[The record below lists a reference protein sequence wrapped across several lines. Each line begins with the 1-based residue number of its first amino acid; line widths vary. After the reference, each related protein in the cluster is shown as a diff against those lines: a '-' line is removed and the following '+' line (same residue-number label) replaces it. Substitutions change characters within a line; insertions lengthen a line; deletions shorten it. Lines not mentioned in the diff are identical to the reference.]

1 MTAREGDM
9 SASIESDVKH
19 GQELVDLGWLV
30 RYAIRCG
37 FKPSGDATMF
47 EALRDAFGSGGWRVV
62 CRSPKERFTPIL
74 RNRELSL
81 DALIAYCQRLSRR
94 SFVQAPQAVLL
105 RYFIQ
110 QRRLFLNFACRVP
123 EDSDYA
129 LMRVADRETNL
140 RMRDISVVS
149 NWTDQARVTIQSQ
162 HKWTS
167 LLRRAIAYRDL
178 QRVQL
183 AAVKESPW
191 YFYCRPMD
199 WRGYRVEPIA
209 NSAELWLEGAAMCSC
224 VYKLRHECSAAQQNR
239 FFSIKKD
246 GKRLATLE
254 LIWSAPREEY
264 KGMDR
269 RLGRWQLQ
277 DLRLSF
283 NRLPSQHLLEA
294 MHGFA
299 WMFNFWAKRPGR
311 MPHGHVEEILDRI
324 GLLNGQLGWHKSS
337 SFSLSV

>member
-1 MTAREGDM
+1 MTASVDL
-9 SASIESDVKH
+9 DVKH
-19 GQELVDLGWLV
+19 EQWLVDLSWLV

-37 FKPSGDATMF
+37 FKPSAEVTML
-47 EALRDAFGSGGWRVV
+47 EALRGAFGSGGWRVV
-62 CRSPKERFTPIL
+62 CRTPKVRFIPIL

-81 DALIAYCQRLSRR
+81 DSLITYCQRLSRR

-110 QRRLFLNFACRVP
+110 QRRLFLNLACRVP

-129 LMRVADRETNL
+129 LMRVANRESNL
-140 RMRDISVVS
+140 KMRDIAVVS
-149 NWTDQARVTIQSQ
+149 NWANQARVVIQSQ
-162 HKWTS
+162 HKWSS
-167 LLRRAIAYRDL
+167 LLRRAIAHREL
-178 QRVQL
+178 QRMQL
-183 AAVKESPW
+183 AAVKEAPW

-209 NSAELWLEGAAMCSC
+209 NSAELWLEGAAMGSC
-224 VYKLRHECSAAQQNR
+224 LYKLRHECSAAQQNR

-254 LIWSAPREEY
+254 LIWSPPREEY

-294 MHGFA
+294 MHAFA
-299 WMFNFWAKRPGR
+299 GMFNFWAKRPGR
-311 MPHGHVEEILDRI
+311 MPHGHLEEILGRI

-337 SFSLSV
+337 PLTVSF